1 MDDSDST
8 LIRSSIVLVLLVC
21 SAFFSACEAAFFS
34 LNPLQLRTLKERK
47 GRTGK
52 LVYSLLEKPRE
63 LLVTIYIGNELV
75 NIAISAL
82 VTSIAYKMFGG
93 IGVSIAIGI
102 GTFLLLLFGE
112 VLPKTLSLQ
121 FAEAFSLF
129 AAYPLK
135 WFHSLVQPAQKLL
148 VTIAEKLMSWLGL
161 RPDMKENS
169 FLTDEEFK
177 TMVHMGHGEGSLES
191 EESKMI
197 HNVIEFG
204 ETTVSEVM
212 TPKIEMFTL
221 GAEETF
227 DEILPK
233 IVENFYSRVPV
244 YDKDEETI
252 LGILF
257 TKDLNHLK
265 LQPRENFHLKGILH
279 PVLFVPES
287 KKIKEL
293 LQEFKKMKRHLAIAL
308 DEYGSVCGLVTLEDI
323 LEELVGEID
332 SEMRREESPVIK
344 IGPNQYR
351 LTATYS
357 VQEFN
362 EFFLSSLPEDQ
373 FDTIGGMVFGLF
385 GRVPR
390 FGEAVACDKFKFVV
404 EKMKGSRILKL
415 NLTIIESA
423 EERSEEKTS
432 ERKEKVF

>member
-1 MDDSDST
+1 LLV
-8 LIRSSIVLVLLVC
+8 LILLVC

-34 LNPLQLRTLKERK
+34 LGPLQLRALREKK
-47 GRTGK
+47 GKTGP
-52 LVYSLLEKPRE
+52 LVCSLLEKPRE

-82 VTSIAYKMFGG
+82 VTSIAYQMFGG
-93 IGVSIAIGI
+93 VGVSIAIGI

-112 VLPKTLSLQ
+112 VLPKTISLQ
-121 FAEAFSLF
+121 YAEVFSSI

-135 WFHSLVQPAQKLL
+135 GFYLLVRPAQKLL
-148 VTIAEKLMSWLGL
+148 VKTAEKLMSRMGL
-161 RPDMKENS
+161 QPDTGAEAII
-169 FLTDEEFK
+169 TDEEFK
-177 TMVHMGHGEGSLES
+177 TMVHLGHGEGSLES

-204 ETTVSEVM
+204 ETTVSEIM

-221 GAEETF
+221 NVEEKF
-227 DEILPK
+227 DAILPK

-244 YDKDEETI
+244 YDKDEETV

-293 LQEFKKMKRHLAIAL
+293 LQEFKKMKRHLAIVL

-332 SEMRREESPVIK
+332 SEMRHEESPVVK

-357 VQEFN
+357 LQEFN
-362 EFFLSSLPEDQ
+362 EYFQSDLPEDQ

-390 FGEAVACDKFKFVV
+390 FGEAVASGRFKFVV
-404 EKMKGSRILKL
+404 EKMKGPRILKL
-415 NLTIIESA
+415 NLTVVEPA
-423 EERSEEKTS
+423 EVGVAGEKDSEQKERA
-432 ERKEKVF
+432 F